1 MMINQVTFQ
10 AIGFARY
17 MCRTMRD
24 AAKFI
29 ADPAVFAEVRML
41 NGRRRK
47 IKYLRR
53 GNEPPPG

>member
-24 AAKFI
+24 AVKFI
-29 ADPAVFAEVRML
+29 ADPAAFAEARMF
-41 NGRRRK
+41 NGRRQK
-47 IKYLRR
+47 DKYK
-53 GNEPPPG
+53 PA